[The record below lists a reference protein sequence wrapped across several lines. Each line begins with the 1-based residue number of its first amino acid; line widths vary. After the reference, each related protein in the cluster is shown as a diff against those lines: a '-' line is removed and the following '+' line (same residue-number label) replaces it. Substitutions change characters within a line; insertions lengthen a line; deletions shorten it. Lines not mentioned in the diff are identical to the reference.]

1 MTSDV
6 STRFARPDDRAT
18 IGQLVDALAAAL
30 SEDGIPFQKTGIGA
44 AIDSF
49 IAQERG
55 CAILAED
62 VTGPLG
68 LVTAS
73 FNLALRYDGEYA
85 QVEELIVCENARGKR
100 VGAALM
106 AAVVDA
112 ARQRGCVEIGLYAVP
127 RNQAFYEK
135 MGFVY
140 AGPDMRMTL

>member
-1 MTSDV
+1 MASDF
-6 STRFARPDDRAT
+6 STRFARLDDHAT
-18 IGQLVDALAAAL
+18 ISQLVKALAGAL
-30 SEDGIPFQKTGIGA
+30 SEDGIPFRPTQGHA

-62 VTGPLG
+62 ATGPLG

-85 QVEELIVCENARGKR
+85 QVEELVVLEAARGKG

-106 AAVVDA
+106 TAIIEA

-135 MGFVY
+135 MGFTY